1 MKKLVEVIQSSA
13 TSKTYSLREV
23 FVNPE
28 FVVSLVPDTNTKRLL
43 SEGRLPEGM
52 DVTMEFTRVTVHK
65 GASGLEMVVV
75 GDASS
80 VRSKLFSLQPTS
92 TLLKG

>member
-1 MKKLVEVIQSSA
+1 MQNSA
-13 TSKTYSLREV
+13 TSKTYALREF

-43 SEGRLPEGM
+43 NEGRLPDGI
-52 DVTMEFTRVTVHK
+52 DTNMEFTRVTVHK

-75 GDASS
+75 GDTTT
-80 VRSKLFSLQPTS
+80 VKSKLFAGASAS
-92 TLLKG
+92 LLKG

>member
-1 MKKLVEVIQSSA
+1 MRKLVEVIQNSA

-28 FVVSLVPDTNTKRLL
+28 FVVSLIPDTNTKRLL
-43 SEGRLPEGM
+43 NEGRLPDGI
-52 DVTMEFTRVTVHK
+52 DSGMEFTRVTVHK

-75 GDASS
+75 GDAND
-80 VRSKLFSLQPTS
+80 VRAKLFAGSS

>member
-1 MKKLVEVIQSSA
+1 MKKLIEVIQNSA

-28 FVVSLVPDTNTKRLL
+28 YVVSLVPDTNTKRLL
-43 SEGRLPEGM
+43 SEGRLPEGL
-52 DVTMEFTRVTVHK
+52 DKSVEFTRVLVHK

-80 VRSKLFSLQPTS
+80 IRSMLLSDGNRN